1 MRLGVDLLMTDELD
15 RLLGRRWF
23 DGYCFAVA
31 ELAEAEMLAGSR
43 RREFLA
49 GRFAA
54 KEAVLKVLGLGL
66 FQGVVP
72 REIAVLRGLSGAPLV
87 DLAGGAAAAAD
98 RAGLAGINV
107 SITHK
112 RDLICALAI
121 GWLAASPPAA
131 SPPIEGGTS

>member
-1 MRLGVDLLMTDELD
+1 MRVGVDLLMVDELD

-31 ELAEAEMLAGSR
+31 ELAEAGRLAGGR

-72 REIAVLRGLSGAPLV
+72 REIAVVRALSGAPQV
-87 DLAGGAAAAAD
+87 DLTGGARTAAE

-112 RDLICALAI
+112 RDLVCALAV
-121 GWLAASPPAA
+121 GWAAASPPA
-131 SPPIEGGTS
+131 EGGTT

>member
-1 MRLGVDLLMTDELD
+1 MRLGVDILMLDELD

-23 DGYCFAVA
+23 DGYVYA
-31 ELAEAEMLAGSR
+31 ESELDTAGDLAPQR

-66 FQGVVP
+66 FQGVAP
-72 REIAVLRGLSGAPLV
+72 REIAVLRADTGAPGVALSGTARS
-87 DLAGGAAAAAD
+87 AAVG
-98 RAGLAGINV
+98 AGLRGISV

-112 RDLICALAI
+112 RNLVCAMAV
-121 GWLAASPPAA
+121 GW
-131 SPPIEGGTS
+131 EGGTS

>member
-1 MRLGVDLLMTDELD
+1 MRLGVDILMLDELD

-23 DGYCFAVA
+23 DGYVYA
-31 ELAEAEMLAGSR
+31 ESELDTAGDLAPQR

-66 FQGVVP
+66 FQGVAP
-72 REIAVLRGLSGAPLV
+72 REIAVVRSGTGAPGVALSGTARS
-87 DLAGGAAAAAD
+87 AAD
-98 RAGLAGINV
+98 RAGLGGISV

-112 RDLICALAI
+112 RNLVCAMAV
-121 GWLAASPPAA
+121 GW
-131 SPPIEGGTS
+131 EGGTS

>member
-1 MRLGVDLLMTDELD
+1 VGVVIRVGVDLLMLDELD

-23 DGYCFAVA
+23 DRFCFAGA
-31 ELAEAEMLAGSR
+31 ELAEAGGLTGDR
-43 RREFLA
+43 RREYLA

-72 REIAVLRGLSGAPLV
+72 REIAVVREVSGAPRI
-87 DLAGGAAAAAD
+87 DLTGQARAAAD
-98 RAGLAGINV
+98 RARLTTINV

-112 RDLICALAI
+112 RDLVCALAV
-121 GWLAASPPAA
+121 GWAAAGPP
-131 SPPIEGGTS
+131 EGGTS

>member
-1 MRLGVDLLMTDELD
+1 MRLGVDLLMIDELD

-23 DGYCFAVA
+23 DAYVYARA
-31 ELAEAEMLAGSR
+31 ELDTAGELAPQR

-66 FQGVVP
+66 FQGVAP
-72 REIAVLRGLSGAPLV
+72 REIAVVRTETGAPGIT
-87 DLAGGAAAAAD
+87 LAGAARAAAGS
-98 RAGLAGINV
+98 AGVSGISV

-112 RDLICALAI
+112 HNLVCAMAV
-121 GWLAASPPAA
+121 GW
-131 SPPIEGGTS
+131 EGGTS

>member
-1 MRLGVDLLMTDELD
+1 MMRIGVDLLTVSELD

-31 ELAEAEMLAGSR
+31 ELAEAGGLADGR

-54 KEAVLKVLGLGL
+54 KEAILKVLGLGL

-72 REIAVLRGLSGAPLV
+72 REIAVARGLSGAPLV
-87 DLAGGAAAAAD
+87 GLTGRAKTAAD
-98 RAGLAGINV
+98 QAGLAGISV

-112 RDLICALAI
+112 RDLVCALAI
-121 GWLAASPPAA
+121 GWPVAYFSA
-131 SPPIEGGTS
+131 EGGNQCT